1 MQKTARKGREFE
13 LLINIPA
20 ALVGSVRRLR
30 KLRQLSLKAPAK
42 KRISQNTILHNFT
55 KATAVINTFI
65 EHLKHCG
72 FDLPK
77 LCVEIFL

>member
-42 KRISQNTILHNFT
+42 NVSR
-55 KATAVINTFI
+55 
-65 EHLKHCG
+65 
-72 FDLPK
+72 
-77 LCVEIFL
+77 